1 MGEDSMMQVNLK
13 VDIEDFEVAMVK
25 VMKDEYY
32 NNDIDFLSD
41 KGAKKMRKALKRVH
55 NFYTCPTDHIK

>member
-1 MGEDSMMQVNLK
+1 MMHVNLK

-25 VMKDEYY
+25 VMKDEYD
-32 NNDIDFLSD
+32 NNDIDFLD
-41 KGAKKMRKALKRVH
+41 RKDAKKMRKAFKLVH